1 MSEKR
6 EVRSESDAPT
16 PRETRAVRLRL
27 NCLKPNPDGV
37 YQPPSYADYRSAVAL
52 DGIIRRPS
60 NDLSTAYREMIPG
73 VRMSGQPNPRY
84 SAKSVNFRMAYGA
97 RALWLRS
104 PNSSPNQ
111 GKPGTWRS
119 GAGDLRRAKS
129 WRYA

>member
-6 EVRSESDAPT
+6 GGQNESNVSS

-27 NCLKPNPDGV
+27 NCLKPNPDRI
-37 YQPPSYADYRSAVAL
+37 YQSPSHFDRRSAAAL
-52 DGIIRRPS
+52 DGINLLPTK
-60 NDLSTAYREMIPG
+60 DLSAGYRVMNPG

-84 SAKSVNFRMAYGA
+84 RATPVNFRMAYGA

-104 PNSSPNQ
+104 PNSSPSQ

-119 GAGDLRRAKS
+119 GAGVLRRAKT

>member
-6 EVRSESDAPT
+6 EVNGESDSFA

-37 YQPPSYADYRSAVAL
+37 YQPPSYADYRSAVAF
-52 DGIIRRPS
+52 DGISIRPPK
-60 NDLSTAYREMIPG
+60 DLSTAYRKMNPG

-84 SAKSVNFRMAYGA
+84 SAKPVNFRMAYGA

-104 PNSSPNQ
+104 LYSSPSQ

-119 GAGDLRRAKS
+119 EAGVLRRAMM

>member
-6 EVRSESDAPT
+6 GGQNESNVSS

-27 NCLKPNPDGV
+27 NCLKPNPDRSN
-37 YQPPSYADYRSAVAL
+37 QTPSYVDYRSAIAL
-52 DGIIRRPS
+52 DGISCLPTK
-60 NDLSTAYREMIPG
+60 DLSMGYRVMNPG

-84 SAKSVNFRMAYGA
+84 RATPVNFRIAYGA
-97 RALWLRS
+97 RALWRRS
-104 PNSSPNQ
+104 PNSSPSQ

-119 GAGDLRRAKS
+119 GAGVLRRSKT